1 MGNDSIIAFKTRE
14 QLRKYLGIFSPQ
26 FKGSRWKMEFLGQ
39 MLFGIQASRD
49 TLMSEIARSLQ
60 EDILAKKTQ
69 ERLERHL
76 ATDGMDAKIHGSI
89 LCDAAPGIGGSTLVI
104 VDPTDVQKEYA
115 DKMPYLAKVW
125 DGSKGRVGDN
135 LGYTLCMAIA
145 CENGCRKIVP
155 LMLRL
160 WSSVHPEYVSEN
172 DEVEQVIGQ
181 IASTTNGRG
190 IFV

>member
-26 FKGSRWKMEFLGQ
+26 FNDSRWKMEFLGQ

-76 ATDGMDAKIHGSI
+76 ATEGWTRRCTEAF
-89 LCDAAPGIGGSTLVI
+89 CA
-104 VDPTDVQKEYA
+104 
-115 DKMPYLAKVW
+115 MP
-125 DGSKGRVGDN
+125 R
-135 LGYTLCMAIA
+135 
-145 CENGCRKIVP
+145 
-155 LMLRL
+155 
-160 WSSVHPEYVSEN
+160 
-172 DEVEQVIGQ
+172 Q
-181 IASTTNGRG
+181 ASTTTR
-190 IFV
+190 